1 MPAYC
6 APVPVGS
13 DLKIDQE
20 IGSRKKIEQLH
31 TKGHVKNKMWYESIF
46 DNKIDPSD

>member
-13 DLKIDQE
+13 DLDVDLEID
-20 IGSRKKIEQLH
+20 SRKKIEKVH
-31 TKGHVKNKMWYESIF
+31 TKGHVKSSCGTRVYL
-46 DNKIDPSD
+46 